1 MASNVQLINCSGV
14 VVHGDVDRFIGLGL
28 DSLVIDNT
36 YSDSI
41 LSVMDTPV
49 VITSDTNITRAYHG
63 KELYVSCSG
72 GDVTLTWDIYT
83 QNYLSVIVIRTDA
96 SANNL
101 YFDSTATYGTESFIG
116 NAFPY
121 NTGMVQ
127 YECIPTRVKTDT
139 IYINR

>member
-36 YSDSI
+36 YSDSMLTI
-41 LSVMDTPV
+41 MDSPV
-49 VITSDTNITRAYHG
+49 DITTSTSITRAYHG
-63 KELYVSCSG
+63 KELYVDCTA

-83 QNYLSVIVIRTDA
+83 QDMLSVIVVRVDSSGNSLI
-96 SANNL
+96 
-101 YFDSTATYGTESFIG
+101 FDSTATYGTESFIG

-121 NTGMVQ
+121 NTGMAQ
-127 YECIPTRVKTDT
+127 YDCIPTRVKSDT
-139 IYINR
+139 LYINR

>member
-1 MASNVQLINCSGV
+1 MARDIQLINCSGV
-14 VVHGDVDRFIGLGL
+14 TVHGDVDRFIALGV

-41 LSVMDTPV
+41 LTGMDVPE
-49 VITSDTNITRAYHG
+49 VITSDTSITRSYHG
-63 KELYVSCSG
+63 KELYVDCTA
-72 GDVTLTWDIYT
+72 GDVTLTWDIYN
-83 QNYLSVIVIRTDA
+83 QNYLSVNVIRTD
-96 SANNL
+96 SSVNNL

-121 NTGMVQ
+121 NTGMAQ